1 MKPIATLLMMT
12 AGLIGLAMISAPAH
26 AQQADFTINLT
37 VNADGLHED
46 VEFITVVCFVCRD
59 QSCLVGAG
67 RIGASQA
74 FIATNGASSVNQ
86 DVTVEITT
94 LANSRTAPGDA
105 TNYQCEMRVQTGSS
119 LAVVPAADAP
129 DHARPADGSQLVVRL
144 NGPLN
149 Q

>member
-59 QSCLVGAG
+59 QSCLLGAG
-67 RIGASQA
+67 RIGASGA
-74 FIATNGASSVNQ
+74 SIATNGASSVNQ

-94 LANSRTAPGDA
+94 LENSRTAPGDA
-105 TNYQCEMRVQTGSS
+105 TNYQCELQISTGGVDR
-119 LAVVPAADAP
+119 VVPAADAP